1 MKVFAIQIT
10 LNGNPESIFIKT
22 NADAS
27 KVKNFTIIDVI
38 KPNGIGDLPIRA
50 GLVMNYSELLD
61 KIALSDAMGLISVSA
76 VKVQDG
82 DDTDVIT
89 SELPTIKT
97 VTVSVSNTG
106 AILKING
113 KRVVGLTW
121 VGYLHAG
128 ESVTYEAS
136 KNGYVTQ
143 SDTLTVSS
151 SNITESITLVEL
163 KHVSISVTNEGAT
176 LKIDNVAQ
184 SGLSWE
190 GDVAVGDSVD
200 YEASLEGYTTQSG
213 TVSVTDAATVS
224 DLTVEIKLVSA

>member
-1 MKVFAIQIT
+1 
-10 LNGNPESIFIKT
+10 
-22 NADAS
+22 
-27 KVKNFTIIDVI
+27 
-38 KPNGIGDLPIRA
+38 
-50 GLVMNYSELLD
+50 
-61 KIALSDAMGLISVSA
+61 
-76 VKVQDG
+76 
-82 DDTDVIT
+82 
-89 SELPTIKT
+89 
-97 VTVSVSNTG
+97 
-106 AILKING
+106 
-113 KRVVGLTW
+113 LTW

>member
-82 DDTDVIT
+82 DIPMLLQVNY
-89 SELPTIKT
+89 LLLKQLLFLL
-97 VTVSVSNTG
+97 
-106 AILKING
+106 AILG
-113 KRVVGLTW
+113 RF
-121 VGYLHAG
+121 
-128 ESVTYEAS
+128 
-136 KNGYVTQ
+136 
-143 SDTLTVSS
+143 
-151 SNITESITLVEL
+151 
-163 KHVSISVTNEGAT
+163 
-176 LKIDNVAQ
+176 
-184 SGLSWE
+184 
-190 GDVAVGDSVD
+190 
-200 YEASLEGYTTQSG
+200 
-213 TVSVTDAATVS
+213 
-224 DLTVEIKLVSA
+224 